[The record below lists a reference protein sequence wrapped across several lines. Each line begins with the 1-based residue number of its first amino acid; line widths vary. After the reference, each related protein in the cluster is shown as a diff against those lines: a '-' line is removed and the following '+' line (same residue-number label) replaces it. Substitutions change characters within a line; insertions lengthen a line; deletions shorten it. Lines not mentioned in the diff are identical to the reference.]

1 MQDTI
6 IKGTGNSYTLKSV
19 ADFLARYPTYES
31 MATAL
36 IAGTFPVDIGAL
48 VAAGVQQQGTALNK
62 ANLLSDPTAAAL
74 GLASNPTVNDAFAK
88 LAQKQTI
95 SAYNS
100 DFYLYATG
108 QHPVLNPLP
117 YSNYFYCKY
126 LLMMHYFKD
135 TLARSIGQEFA
146 LTGNAET
153 ISTVTTIYDG
163 GNL

>member
-1 MQDTI
+1 MRDRQPLRPNRVLVTPENGSAPFYATI
-6 IKGTGNSYTLKSV
+6 IR
-19 ADFLARYPTYES
+19 ADE
-31 MATAL
+31 
-36 IAGTFPVDIGAL
+36 PVDE
-48 VAAGVQQQGTALNK
+48 GTPLNK
-62 ANLLSDPTAAAL
+62 AALLSDPTAAAL

-95 SAYNS
+95 SGYNS